1 MKHRI
6 REVPQV
12 QHSTHS
18 ASGQADEALRRV
30 IAGRIPARTAPAAR
44 TVLERFPAGS
54 PRGSWPA
61 EEYAAQRRNEGQPA
75 EVVMDLPT
83 DSFLVIVKAGA

>member
-1 MKHRI
+1 M
-6 REVPQV
+6 
-12 QHSTHS
+12 
-18 ASGQADEALRRV
+18 AADTTLS
-30 IAGRIPARTAPAAR
+30 R

-61 EEYAAQRRNEGQPA
+61 EEFAHARRTEGTPA

-83 DSFLVIVKAGA
+83 DAFLVVVKGGAR